1 MKDTSIRSRI
11 RKGDVTIGT
20 WVTIGHTSIIEIL
33 CDAGFDWLTIDLE
46 HNTINQE
53 TLRHL
58 IIAGQAKGVAMFV
71 RVPKNDEV
79 YIKQALDV
87 GADGLVVPMIDSH
100 EGAIKAV
107 QHAYYPPKGSRGVGL
122 SRAQGY
128 GEAFEEYLD
137 WANMNL
143 TIIAQIEHI
152 DAIEQLE
159 KIASVDEID
168 ALMIGPYDLSASLGK
183 PGQFDDDIVMTALED
198 FMRITD
204 DCNANIGQHIVP
216 LEQWRF
222 EDAMTKGYSFIA
234 YGTDFQFLKESKK
247 AVTSLRLIAEKE
259 RYGGN

>member
-11 RKGDVTIGT
+11 RKGDVTVGT

-46 HNTINQE
+46 HNTIHQE

-79 YIKQALDV
+79 YIKQALDA

-100 EGAIKAV
+100 EDAIKAV

-122 SRAQGY
+122 SRAQRY
-128 GEAFEEYLD
+128 GEAFEEYLG
-137 WANMNL
+137 WANTNL

-168 ALMIGPYDLSASLGK
+168 ALMIGPYDLSASMGY
-183 PGQFDDDIVMTALED
+183 PGQFDRQDVKEAIKKFNIVCKNKEMASGL
-198 FMRITD
+198 
-204 DCNANIGQHIVP
+204 HIVP
-216 LEQWRF
+216 IEENRVKSAII
-222 EDAMTKGYSFIA
+222 EEYSFIA
-234 YGTDFQFLKESKK
+234 FGTDFNFLKAGLKSMNKLK
-247 AVTSLRLIAEKE
+247 
-259 RYGGN
+259 

>member
-11 RKGDVTIGT
+11 RKGDITVGT

-58 IIAGQAKGVAMFV
+58 IIAGQAKGVAIFV

-79 YIKQALDV
+79 YIKQALDA
-87 GADGLVVPMIDSH
+87 GADGLIVPMIDNH
-100 EGAIKAV
+100 EDALKAV
-107 QHAYYPPKGSRGVGL
+107 KYAYYPPKGIRGVGL
-122 SRAQGY
+122 SRAQRY
-128 GEAFEEYLD
+128 GEAFEEYLG
-137 WANMNL
+137 WANKNL

-152 DAIEQLE
+152 DAIKQLE

-168 ALMIGPYDLSASLGK
+168 ALMIGPYDLSSSLGK
-183 PGQFDDDIVMTALED
+183 PGLFDDDIVMTALDD
-198 FMRITD
+198 FMRITK
-204 DCNANIGQHIVP
+204 DCKANIGQHIVP

-222 EDAMTKGYSFIA
+222 DEAMKKGYSFIA
-234 YGTDFQFLKESKK
+234 YGTDFQFLRGSKK
-247 AVTSLRLIAEKE
+247 ELTSLRSIAKNK
-259 RYGGN
+259 RNGVD

>member
-1 MKDTSIRSRI
+1 MKDSNIRSRI
-11 RKGDVTIGT
+11 RKREVTIGT
-20 WVTIGHTSIIEIL
+20 WVTIGHTTIIEIL

-53 TLRHL
+53 TMRHL

-79 YIKQALDV
+79 YIKQALDA
-87 GADGLVVPMIDSH
+87 GADGLIIPMVDSH
-100 EGAIKAV
+100 ENALKAI

-137 WANMNL
+137 WANKNL

-152 DAIEQLE
+152 DAIEQLGE
-159 KIASVDEID
+159 IARVDEID

-183 PGQFDDDIVMTALED
+183 PGQFDDEMVNTALDD

-204 DCNANIGQHIVP
+204 HCKVNIGQHIVP

-222 EDAMTKGYSFIA
+222 EDALKKGYSFIA
-234 YGTDFQFLKESKK
+234 YGTDFQFLRESKK
-247 AVTSLRLIAEKE
+247 EVNSLRLFPKNE
-259 RYGGN
+259 RNVAN